1 MKVQNDILLNIAI
14 GQSRNS
20 THWKNTEILWSEFL
34 DKLQKPVITKE
45 TSLEFKSM
53 KKDERDKI
61 KDVGGFVGGSLKNAR
76 RKKENLLTR
85 SLITLD
91 LDSVN
96 CSVDELWDSITMFYD
111 CELCI
116 YSTHSHTKE
125 KAYNSNR

>member
-1 MKVQNDILLNIAI
+1 MKVQNDVLLNIAI

-45 TSLEFKSM
+45 TALEFKSM

-61 KDVGGFVGGSLKNAR
+61 KDVGGFVGGSLKNGR
-76 RKKENLLTR
+76 RKKEILLTR

-91 LDSVN
+91 
-96 CSVDELWDSITMFYD
+96 
-111 CELCI
+111 
-116 YSTHSHTKE
+116 
-125 KAYNSNR
+125 